1 MSTKKEYSIV
11 INGTTVAIRDVT
23 KLEDALKALDK
34 TATQTTAN
42 NSATTK
48 ATQGKAKALTDEEK
62 AAKRLAETQKKL
74 TEVGNESNRAQI
86 EATQA
91 LRERTRE
98 VTREIALNGLAEG
111 SIASMGMQLT
121 NLRNEYE
128 RLSEEERNN
137 VEIGGE
143 MLTQIQAL
151 DKKYKDLREST
162 GNFRDSV
169 GNYEKGLKGLN
180 DLKGGLDQV
189 GGAANNLGVAFGQN
203 SQIMGVFGSVT
214 ESTDKAQAEL
224 AKVIA
229 LVTLAMQF
237 SNVVTKEGVV
247 ATTAKAV
254 VDKIATAQLKAKA
267 IAEALA
273 TKGTIAATA
282 AQWLFN
288 AAAYANPYVL
298 LAMAL
303 VALVAALVIFSDNTE
318 DATEAQKKLN
328 EEQRIWLDYLD
339 SEAARLNLVS
349 SARVNALERQLKL
362 LNAQGNKT
370 KEVRKIED
378 DIYREKVLQNARLLG
393 MYHNEV
399 EALEENR
406 TKLQLYYDMMRSVQ
420 LAQARGDS
428 KMYLDIDL
436 SGKAKEVDVAE
447 AVDII
452 QGRLDGL
459 NRSVD
464 IAVKLKTEEADLK
477 AIPDIAKALRD
488 KEDKEEAKRKAEE
501 AKRANEE
508 AKRKA
513 EEARKNAQ
521 ERAALELE
529 AQRAAEDLKLKLLG
543 KSYEAQKKL
552 IEVDYA
558 RQIQDLRLRLK
569 TETNLTTK
577 AREAINAQIVTL
589 EKVKDQQLAE
599 LVKERNAKDLEATRL
614 LEDQKTALLLG
625 VMDRRRAEINLIY
638 DRQIE
643 DVKHRL
649 ATEKDLTEVQ
659 QKALNEMIIGYGQ
672 QRARE
677 LDALTVEN
685 ANRRA
690 ALDLQVTEQALK
702 ESISKIGEIVKRNKV
717 SGVIDVE
724 ATKANLIAVNSAYD
738 QYIQG
743 LVLYQSE
750 LRDAHEKT
758 LATLKEGSI
767 EYDEEVQ
774 RYAQA
779 NADASEKIKE
789 TQKQQTE
796 NTKTETELQI
806 GYYQSLFNAIAGYA
820 DIAAQAITS
829 VTDTL
834 NMGLQASIDSLNEQ
848 LEVINE
854 HYEKA
859 KEKREQYAQDV
870 EDVEGRLQNATGA
883 TAEALRTQL
892 ADTMHARDEAAREEQ
907 RLAREKEK
915 AEAEIAKKEKKMKR
929 NDLIGKIA
937 MGIANT
943 AQGITQALTLVWPL
957 NLVMAGVVG
966 AMGAVQTGIMAK
978 QLTKLADGGEIVG
991 PSHDNG
997 GVRVNGFAIEAEG
1010 GEFVT
1015 NKDSYAANRSLVQF
1029 VNSADGQVTAADLAG
1044 VVPGFDAIPTA
1055 VNDVTNNSDDRIV
1068 EAIEGMDFQPVVS
1081 VTDIIDVTNDVTT
1094 VRDLADF

>member
-1 MSTKKEYSIV
+1 MSNKKEYSIV
-11 INGTTVAIRDVT
+11 INGTSVAIRDVT

-34 TATQTTAN
+34 TAKATTAD

-48 ATQGKAKALTDEEK
+48 ATQNKAKALTDEEK

-74 TEVGNESNRAQI
+74 AEVGSQANRAQI

-137 VEIGGE
+137 IDIGGQ
-143 MLTQIQAL
+143 MLTKIQAL
-151 DKKYKDLREST
+151 DAQYKELREST

-169 GNYEKGLKGLN
+169 GNYEKALGGLDK
-180 DLKGGLDQV
+180 LKGGLDQV

-214 ESTDKAQAEL
+214 ETTDKAQAEL

-229 LVTLAMQF
+229 LVTLAMQL
-237 SNVVTKEGVV
+237 SNAVTAEGIV

-254 VDKIATAQLKAKA
+254 TDKIATAQLKAKA

-288 AAAYANPYVL
+288 VAAYANPYVL

-303 VALVAALVIFSDNTE
+303 VALVAALVIFSDNTD
-318 DATEAQKKLN
+318 DAAESQKKLN

-339 SEAARLNLVS
+339 TEAARLSLVS
-349 SARVNALERQLKL
+349 NARVNALERQLKL

-370 KEVRKIED
+370 KEVRQIED
-378 DIYREKVLQNARLLG
+378 DIYREKMLQNARLMGL
-393 MYHNEV
+393 YHNEV

-406 TKLQLYYDMMRSVQ
+406 TKLQTYYDLMRSLQ

-436 SGKAKEVDVAE
+436 NGKAEKVDVAE
-447 AVDII
+447 AVDLV
-452 QGRLDGL
+452 QAKVDNL
-459 NRSVD
+459 NRQIE

-477 AIPDIAKALRD
+477 AAPDITKALRE
-488 KEDKEEAKRKAEE
+488 KEDAEEAKRKAEE
-501 AKRANEE
+501 AKRAREE

-543 KSYEAQKKL
+543 KSYEAQRKL
-552 IEVDYA
+552 IKVDYD
-558 RQIQDLRLRLK
+558 RQIQDLRIRLK
-569 TETNLTTK
+569 TETNLTAK
-577 AREAINAQIVTL
+577 AREAINSQIVTL
-589 EKVKDQQLAE
+589 EKVKNQELDA
-599 LVKERNAKDLEATRL
+599 LVKERNEKELETTRQ

-625 VMDRRRAEINLIY
+625 LTDRRRAEINLIY

-659 QKALNEMIIGYGQ
+659 QKALNEMIIGYDQ

-677 LDALTVEN
+677 LEALTVDN

-702 ESISKIGEIVKRNKV
+702 DATNKIGDIVKRNKV

-724 ATKANLIAVNSAYD
+724 ATRANLIAANTAYD
-738 QYIQG
+738 EYIQG
-743 LVLYQSE
+743 LVLYQKE
-750 LRDAHEKT
+750 LKDAHEQT

-779 NADASEKIKE
+779 NADASDKIKA
-789 TQKQQTE
+789 TQKLQTE
-796 NTKTETELQI
+796 NTKTATQLQI
-806 GYYQSLFNAIAGYA
+806 SYYQSLFNNIAGYA
-820 DIAAQAITS
+820 DVAAQAITS

-834 NMGLQASIDSLNEQ
+834 NMGLQAAIDSLNEQ
-848 LEVINE
+848 LDVISE
-854 HYEKA
+854 HYDKA
-859 KEKREQYAQDV
+859 KENRERYAQDV
-870 EDVEGRLQNATGA
+870 EDIEGRLQNATGA
-883 TAEALRTQL
+883 TADALRDQL
-892 ADTMHARDEAAREEQ
+892 QNAMHQREEAAREEQ
-907 RLAREKEK
+907 RLQKEKEK
-915 AEAEIAKKEKKMKR
+915 KEAEIAKKEKAMKR

-1015 NKDSYAANRSLVQF
+1015 NKTSYAANRALVQF
-1029 VNSADGQVTAADLAG
+1029 INASDGPVSAADLAG
-1044 VVPGFDAIPTA
+1044 IVPGFDALPSSVT
-1055 VNDVTNNSDDRIV
+1055 DVGTSSEDRIV

-1081 VTDIIDVTNDVTT
+1081 VTDIMDVTKEVTT